1 MTEWTIELP
10 FTKSL
15 SLNDRLHH
23 MVKAKLVAQ
32 WRKAAGEAL
41 RAAHIPACERVK
53 VSLLYIPAQNRRRD
67 PDNLVAS
74 MKPVVDALV
83 DAGIVPDDTQEF
95 VERVWPVILPAE
107 PKREGGRFLFR
118 VEKLS

>member
-32 WRKAAGEAL
+32 WRKAALEGMREAN
-41 RAAHIPACERVK
+41 IPACKRVK
-53 VSLLYIPAQNRRRD
+53 ASLLYIPAQNRRRD

-83 DAGIVPDDTQEF
+83 DAGVVPDDTQEY
-95 VERVWPVILPAE
+95 VERIWPVILPAE
-107 PKREGGRFLFR
+107 PKREGGRFFFV
-118 VEKLS
+118 VEKLA